1 MGWAYGLKLHTVIN
15 HQGQL
20 MAFRISSANLNDR
33 SVVEGMTENLQ
44 GTLIADK
51 GYVGKK
57 LFESL
62 YHKGL
67 HLLTKIKRN
76 MKNKFI
82 PLADKL
88 LLSKRFLIETVF
100 DQLKNL
106 FQIQHTRHRNPL
118 HFLVNLF
125 AALAAYSLQPSKPSI
140 ASPFQ
145 LFSH

>member
-33 SVVEGMTENLQ
+33 SVVESMTENLQ
-44 GTLIADK
+44 GKLIADK

-67 HLLTKIKRN
+67 HLLTNIKKN
-76 MKNKFI
+76 MKI
-82 PLADKL
+82 
-88 LLSKRFLIETVF
+88 
-100 DQLKNL
+100 NL
-106 FQIQHTRHRNPL
+106 FPYPI
-118 HFLVNLF
+118 
-125 AALAAYSLQPSKPSI
+125 SSCCPS
-140 ASPFQ
+140 AS
-145 LFSH
+145 